1 MPVSKNVITYDTVH
15 LTNVSAVFFA
25 KVYNKE
31 KDGDNML
38 EINLTKQLIEL
49 ILLKVN
55 VDFIILFGSFAKGTN
70 RPDSDID
77 LAYFSKEP
85 LSSYERFLLASELA
99 EISGREI
106 DLIDLKE
113 IDTVF
118 TMQIFSQGIPI
129 YIQDENEFTRQK
141 MRAYSMYATLS
152 EQRASVIES
161 IKERGSVF
169 GDE

>member
-1 MPVSKNVITYDTVH
+1 
-15 LTNVSAVFFA
+15 
-25 KVYNKE
+25 
-31 KDGDNML
+31 ML
-38 EINLTKQLIEL
+38 EENLKKQLI
-49 ILLKVN
+49 KVIQN
-55 VDFIILFGSFAKGTN
+55 KINPAFIILFGSFAKGTN
-70 RPDSDID
+70 RIDSDID
-77 LAYFSKEP
+77 LAFFSKEQ

-99 EISGREI
+99 EIAGREV
-106 DLIDLKE
+106 DLVELKQ

-152 EQRASVIES
+152 EQRAGVIES

>member
-1 MPVSKNVITYDTVH
+1 
-15 LTNVSAVFFA
+15 
-25 KVYNKE
+25 
-31 KDGDNML
+31 ML
-38 EINLTKQLIEL
+38 EENLKKQLI
-49 ILLKVN
+49 KVIQN
-55 VDFIILFGSFAKGTN
+55 KINPAFIILFGSFAKGTN
-70 RPDSDID
+70 RIGSDID
-77 LAYFSKEP
+77 LAFFSKEQ

-99 EISGREI
+99 EIAGREV
-106 DLIDLKE
+106 DLVDLKQ

-152 EQRASVIES
+152 EQRAGVIES

>member
-1 MPVSKNVITYDTVH
+1 
-15 LTNVSAVFFA
+15 
-25 KVYNKE
+25 
-31 KDGDNML
+31 ML
-38 EINLTKQLIEL
+38 EENLKNQLIE
-49 ILLKVN
+49 IIQNKIN
-55 VDFIILFGSFAKGTN
+55 PAFIVLFGSFAKGTN
-70 RPDSDID
+70 RIDSDID
-77 LAYFSKEP
+77 LAFFSKEQ

-99 EISGREI
+99 EIAGREV
-106 DLIDLKE
+106 DLVELKQ

-152 EQRASVIES
+152 EQRAGVIES